1 MSNILQETLASIV
14 TRDHHSVAVLEK
26 YHLDFCCNGKRT
38 LQEACAAK
46 LLDADAI
53 ANELQSAFNPASMK
67 QMPFTEMTA
76 EQLINHILIHHHF
89 YVKQMMP
96 QIHTHVEKVAMK
108 HGERFPFMQTVYELF
123 KEVENEM
130 TCHMRKEEEILFPR
144 IKQLEQLTVTNEK
157 GSISAGFIS
166 GPVSVMEAEHEHAG
180 EILYQIRS
188 LTNNYTAPDGACNT
202 FRIALAELKEFEED
216 LHQHVHLENNIL
228 FPKAQQMAER
238 IS

>member
-14 TRDHHSVAVLEK
+14 TRDLHSVAVLEK

-38 LQEACAAK
+38 LQEACSAK
-46 LLDADAI
+46 SLDAAAI
-53 ANELQSAFNPASMK
+53 ADELQTAFNPTDMR

-76 EQLINHILIHHHF
+76 EQLISHILIRHHF
-89 YVKQMMP
+89 YVKQIMP
-96 QIHTHVEKVAMK
+96 QIHMHVEKVAMK
-108 HGERFPFMQTVYELF
+108 HGERFPYIQTVSELF
-123 KEVENEM
+123 SEVQSEM
-130 TCHMRKEEEILFPR
+130 TCHMRKEEEVLFPR
-144 IKQLEQLTVTNEK
+144 IKQLEQLSVTKENDGIPE
-157 GSISAGFIS
+157 GFIS
-166 GPVSVMEAEHEHAG
+166 GPVNVMEAEHEHAG

-228 FPKAQQMAER
+228 FPKAQQMCEKV
-238 IS
+238 S

>member
-38 LQEACAAK
+38 LQEACSSK
-46 LLDADAI
+46 SLDAAAI
-53 ANELQSAFNPASMK
+53 ADELQTVFNPTDMQ

-76 EQLINHILIHHHF
+76 EQLISHILIRHHF
-89 YVKQMMP
+89 YVKQIMP
-96 QIHTHVEKVAMK
+96 QIHMHVEKVAMK
-108 HGERFPFMQTVYELF
+108 HGERFPYMQTVSELF
-123 KEVENEM
+123 SEVQSEM
-130 TCHMRKEEEILFPR
+130 TCHMRKEEEVLFPR
-144 IKQLEQLTVTNEK
+144 IKKLEQLSATKENE
-157 GSISAGFIS
+157 GVPEGFIS
-166 GPVSVMEAEHEHAG
+166 GPVNVMEAEHEHAG

-188 LTNNYTAPDGACNT
+188 LTNNYAAPDGACNT

-228 FPKAQQMAER
+228 FPKAQQMCEKV
-238 IS
+238 S